1 MTDALGVPAVFT
13 IIVNGVKYPISS
25 EIKEATYDQIV
36 ETALKRSPRD
46 KEVLT
51 VTYSTKAQG
60 DSRRSG
66 SLAPG
71 QKTVLEDGMIFSC
84 MDTSNA

>member
-1 MTDALGVPAVFT
+1 MTEALGVPAVFT
-13 IIVNGVKYPISS
+13 IIVNGREFPISS
-25 EIKEATYDQIV
+25 EVKEATYDQIV
-36 ETALKRSPRD
+36 ETALLRSPRED
-46 KEVLT
+46 EVLT
-51 VTYSTKAQG
+51 VTYSTKAKG

-71 QKTVLEDGMIFSC
+71 EKTKLEDGMIFSC